1 MSKDRFPKPKKDIK
15 AFLSSEEGG
24 INKKD
29 IAKITTSLLALGMVL
44 GGLMKPGTG
53 SAVVSC
59 GHTSHASH
67 ASHSSY

>member
-1 MSKDRFPKPKKDIK
+1 MSKDRFPKPKKEIK

-29 IAKITTSLLALGMVL
+29 IAKITTSLLALGMAL
-44 GGLMKPGTG
+44 GGLMKPDTG
-53 SAVVSC
+53 LATTC
-59 GHTSHASH
+59 THTSHASH

>member
-1 MSKDRFPKPKKDIK
+1 MSKDKLPKPKKTIK
-15 AFLSSEEGG
+15 SFLSSEEGK

-29 IAKITTSLLALGMVL
+29 IAKITTGLLGLGIALG
-44 GGLMKPGTG
+44 GIIKP
-53 SAVVSC
+53 SAISGAFC